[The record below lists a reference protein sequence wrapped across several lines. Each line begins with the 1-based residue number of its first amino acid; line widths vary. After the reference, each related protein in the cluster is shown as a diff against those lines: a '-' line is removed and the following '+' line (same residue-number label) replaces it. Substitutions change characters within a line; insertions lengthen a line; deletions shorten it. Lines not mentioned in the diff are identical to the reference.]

1 MPESGSNQQVTVT
14 AEERA
19 HPAIL
24 KLARACIA
32 IGRGQLHP
40 AGTAPT
46 GNATPTPARD
56 EPQTGNGSEARH
68 D

>member
-1 MPESGSNQQVTVT
+1 MPESGSNQQVIVT

-32 IGRGQLHP
+32 LARDQLHP
-40 AGTAPT
+40 VGSAPT
-46 GNATPTPARD
+46 GNAIPTPAED
-56 EPQTGNGSEARH
+56 ERRAGREQIGGQP
-68 D
+68 